1 LRDRVHAGTQ
11 QLADAFAQLISDH
24 PSDWHMV
31 QRLWLA
37 DLSTAQL
44 PS

>member
-1 LRDRVHAGTQ
+1 VHASTQ
-11 QLADAFAQLISDH
+11 QLANAFAQLISAH

-37 DLSTAQL
+37 DLPGSQVHG
-44 PS
+44 